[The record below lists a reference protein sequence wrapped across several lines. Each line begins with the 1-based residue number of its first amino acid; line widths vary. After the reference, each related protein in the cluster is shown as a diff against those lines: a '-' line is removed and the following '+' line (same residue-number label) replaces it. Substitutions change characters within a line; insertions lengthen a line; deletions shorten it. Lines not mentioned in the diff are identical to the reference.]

1 MNMSKKTSDRIEKM
15 LKCDILLE
23 KLHEYLLTDIA
34 ISDNEQV
41 RFTVVDLFCM
51 TDIKP
56 TELYSHLKLN
66 RQDITG
72 YDSYILTQFLLK
84 YQDLGQIM
92 TIESLKDENL
102 TYIIN
107 GERKVITE
115 DMWQDILK
123 QLDEL
128 NIVPYQKVTGV
139 VSRRLVREEP
149 LFPLIEMLKKENK
162 SIEYIKK

>member
-1 MNMSKKTSDRIEKM
+1 MDSKCQRWE
-15 LKCDILLE
+15 
-23 KLHEYLLTDIA
+23 
-34 ISDNEQV
+34 
-41 RFTVVDLFCM
+41 
-51 TDIKP
+51 
-56 TELYSHLKLN
+56 
-66 RQDITG
+66 
-72 YDSYILTQFLLK
+72 
-84 YQDLGQIM
+84 IM